1 MRFPVISA
9 TIVTAMSAGTAYA
22 DTAIYGS
29 LNLNGVSTS
38 DVGAVV
44 YAPNGAIFGINNEA
58 SVSQPNPAPA
68 GSDTIQGAW
77 DIKPAFGVSGA
88 VGVDFG
94 MVRAEAEVAYSRST
108 VRTFNVTQITTGGG
122 GTSTDLQVA
131 APEACFFLG
140 VTNCPTAG
148 NAISLEGSG
157 TRVRQLSAMANVWVD
172 IPVGEKI
179 EPYVGGGVGI
189 IGIESDGEGKT
200 AFAWQVGAGVAY
212 NVSEK
217 FAITA
222 DFRHR
227 ESNRINLDA
236 GGGFGAN
243 FGRVK
248 SNTYGIGVR
257 IKF

>member
-9 TIVTAMSAGTAYA
+9 TILTAMSATSAYA
-22 DTAIYGS
+22 DTGIYGS

-38 DVGAVV
+38 DVGTVI
-44 YAPNGAIFGINNEA
+44 YAPNGAIFGVNTAGSE
-58 SVSQPNPAPA
+58 SVPNPAPA
-68 GSDTIQGAW
+68 GSDSIQGAW

-108 VRTFNVTQITTGGG
+108 VRTFNVTQIATGTGA
-122 GTSTDLQVA
+122 TSTDFQDG

-140 VTNCPTAG
+140 VTNCPTVG
-148 NAISLEGSG
+148 NAVALEG
-157 TRVRQLSAMANVWVD
+157 TRVRQLAAMANVWVD

-179 EPYVGGGVGI
+179 EPYVGGGIGLV
-189 IGIESDGEGKT
+189 GIESDGEGKT

-248 SNTYGIGVR
+248 SNTYGLGVR
-257 IKF
+257 VKF